1 MLAISGW
8 IIGTTYSLI
17 FLVGSILGIF
27 ILYQSKKLKVRPL
40 SYMGLF
46 IFFAGF
52 TYLGVII
59 DFLSILITGN
69 NMDNTYGLNG
79 LLSWMWAPLLL
90 FPLVYLGVE
99 LTIPKIKRIILITS
113 IVISIV
119 YEILLFLDPL
129 AVLTFEYPETS
140 GENLIDGYIKLGNPV
155 SVLGMIGIVLLIIF
169 NGFGFLYRGIQSKG
183 IVRKKFLV
191 LSIGIFLYITCA
203 LVIDVFFAP
212 NFVLFVIFIRFGIV
226 SSLWVLYLGIR
237 EEPEKKIK
245 PEKEIKVEGD
255 LFRISKRPDQITEEE
270 VSISKE
276 KKICLVC
283 KGKVEKFN
291 IFICSKCDTFYC
303 ENCAR
308 TLSGLENAC
317 WVCNSPFDESIP
329 SKPFKMEGEIDLE
342 ISKTPKNDKS
352 F

>member
-79 LLSWMWAPLLL
+79 LLSWMWAPLIL

-119 YEILLFLDPL
+119 YEIILFLDPL

-183 IVRKKFLV
+183 IVRKKL
-191 LSIGIFLYITCA
+191 
-203 LVIDVFFAP
+203 DM
-212 NFVLFVIFIRFGIV
+212 RQ
-226 SSLWVLYLGIR
+226 R
-237 EEPEKKIK
+237 EK
-245 PEKEIKVEGD
+245 
-255 LFRISKRPDQITEEE
+255 L
-270 VSISKE
+270 
-276 KKICLVC
+276 
-283 KGKVEKFN
+283 
-291 IFICSKCDTFYC
+291 
-303 ENCAR
+303 
-308 TLSGLENAC
+308 
-317 WVCNSPFDESIP
+317 
-329 SKPFKMEGEIDLE
+329 
-342 ISKTPKNDKS
+342 
-352 F
+352 